1 LSNDHACSNRRRGV
15 FTLALLATLAACS
28 SYLPED
34 GPRRDVVLRGA
45 AVEVGATDKATGLPY
60 VLVRVNAT
68 VLSQLVSEDTTPSFS
83 TAFTQVGP
91 RGGGIGVGDLVGV
104 TIFESGAGGL
114 FIPAEPGTRNSNAI
128 NLPNQQVDNGG
139 NITVPYAGDVHVAGM
154 TAQGVA
160 RTIEARLSGR
170 ALDPQAIVSV
180 TERRANAVSVTG
192 DLNASAHFSIDPG
205 GERLLGALSRA
216 GGPKFPAYET
226 NVTINRHGVSE
237 TALLSDI
244 TRTPSQNVQL
254 QPGDAIYVQH
264 APRYF
269 LALGALGPGQYL
281 GLINRRLNFDDS
293 RLSLADAMAR
303 VGGLEDDRANARAVF
318 VYRFEHRD
326 RLAALGGTLPP
337 SSADVIPTIYLV
349 DLVDP
354 AGYFLANRFQ
364 MRNEDLIFVSNA
376 PETDLTKFLNVVL
389 PIAYSTYNFRH

>member
-1 LSNDHACSNRRRGV
+1 M
-15 FTLALLATLAACS
+15 
-28 SYLPED
+28 
-34 GPRRDVVLRGA
+34 
-45 AVEVGATDKATGLPY
+45 
-60 VLVRVNAT
+60 
-68 VLSQLVSEDTTPSFS
+68 SEDTTPSFS

-180 TERRANAVSVTG
+180 TERRSNAVSVTG

-237 TALLSDI
+237 TALMSDI

-293 RLSLADAMAR
+293 RLTLADAMAR
-303 VGGLEDDRANARAVF
+303 VGGLQDDRANARGVF
-318 VYRFEHRD
+318 VYRFERRD
-326 RLAALGGTLPP
+326 RLAALGGTLPTTN
-337 SSADVIPTIYLV
+337 ADVIPTIYVV
-349 DLVDP
+349 DLIDP

-376 PETDLTKFLNVVL
+376 PETELTKFLNVVL